1 MPLLP
6 ATRPSAAP
14 SGPSAASLGI
24 YLTGLGTYL
33 TGLGTTVLF
42 AIAITSVGLALARAR
57 RQG

>member
-14 SGPSAASLGI
+14 SGLSAA
-24 YLTGLGTYL
+24 GLGTYL
-33 TGLGTTVLF
+33 TGMGITVLF
-42 AIAITSVGLALARAR
+42 AIAITSVGLVLARAR